1 MNVREL
7 MTSPVTTVA
16 PTAAVADIARIMLEE
31 HVGGVPVVDTRGVVI
46 GIVTESDLVA
56 KHARVHMPTY
66 FSILGLSF
74 PVGARH
80 TDEDLRRA
88 LAVSAQD
95 LMTRDVVV
103 VGPDTPV
110 DDAATM
116 MVEHH
121 VNPLPVVERG
131 RLVGIVSRTDIVRL
145 LLVEET
151 DAGAAAPVS

>member
-1 MNVREL
+1 
-7 MTSPVTTVA
+7 
-16 PTAAVADIARIMLEE
+16 
-31 HVGGVPVVDTRGVVI
+31 
-46 GIVTESDLVA
+46 
-56 KHARVHMPTY
+56 
-66 FSILGLSF
+66 LSF

>member
-7 MTSPVTTVA
+7 MTSPVATVLPTATVA
-16 PTAAVADIARIMLEE
+16 EIARIMLED
-31 HVGGVPVVDTRGVVI
+31 HVSGVPVVDARGVVI

-66 FSILGLSF
+66 FSILGMTF
-74 PVGARH
+74 PVGAGH
-80 TDEDLRRA
+80 ADDDLRRA
-88 LAVSAQD
+88 LAVSAED
-95 LMTRDVVV
+95 LMTREVVV
-103 VGPDTPV
+103 VGPDSPV

-121 VNPLPVVERG
+121 VNPLPVLDRG
-131 RLVGIVSRTDIVRL
+131 KLVGLVSRTDIVRL

-151 DAGAAAPVS
+151 DAGTAAPVS